1 MKRLYAALAATLLIC
16 LSAGAQVYSPFNRTH
31 PTPPRVPEYV
41 EFGGDTVWLNT
52 LDRYERMDREF
63 IAFTYSHTNST
74 LILKRSKRYFSIV
87 EPILK
92 ENGVPDDLKYIMV
105 IESLLNPKAVSVAKA
120 AGIWQF
126 MEGTARGYGL
136 EITAEVDERYNV
148 EKETV
153 AACKMLKNLY
163 RKYGDWMTAAAAYN
177 CGPGNVDKRLA
188 AQHQK
193 CAMDVIL
200 PEETSRYMFRL
211 LTAKLFCED
220 PLAFGFNVKES
231 EMYPLLE
238 VRERITVASNIEDL
252 VEFAEKH
259 GTTYYRLK
267 EANPWL
273 RDVTLTVKP
282 GKTYEIIIPDY

>member
-1 MKRLYAALAATLLIC
+1 MKRLFATLAASVLIC
-16 LSAGAQVYSPFNRTH
+16 LNAGAQYFYAFNSTH

-41 EFGGDTVWLNT
+41 VFAGDTIRLDT
-52 LDRYERMDREF
+52 PDRYERMDREF

-74 LILKRSKRYFSIV
+74 LILKRSKKYFSMV

-92 ENGVPDDLKYIMV
+92 ANGAPDDIKYIMV

-136 EITAEVDERYNV
+136 EITPEVDERYSV

-177 CGPGNVDKRLA
+177 CGPGNVDKRIA

-193 CAMDVIL
+193 CGMDLLL

-220 PLAFGFNVKES
+220 PMAFGYNVKES
-231 EMYPLLE
+231 EMYPVLE
-238 VRERITVASNIEDL
+238 VKERVTVASTIEDL
-252 VEFAEKH
+252 AAFAEKH
-259 GTTYYRLK
+259 GTTYFLLK

-282 GKTYEIIIPDY
+282 GKTYEIIIPR

>member
-1 MKRLYAALAATLLIC
+1 MKRLAALAVAVLLS
-16 LSAGAQVYSPFNRTH
+16 LGAGAQVYSPFTQTH
-31 PTPPRVPEYV
+31 PRPPRVPEYV
-41 EFGGDTVWLNT
+41 VFGGDTVWLNKP
-52 LDRYERMDREF
+52 DRYERMDREF

-74 LILKRSKRYFSIV
+74 LVLKRSKRYFSIV

-92 ENGVPDDLKYIMV
+92 ANGVPDDLKYIMV

-136 EITAEVDERYNV
+136 EVSAEVDERYNV

-177 CGPGNVDKRLA
+177 CGPGNVDKRIA
-188 AQHQK
+188 SQHQK
-193 CAMDVIL
+193 CAMDLLL

-220 PLAFGFNVKES
+220 PLSFGFNVKES

-238 VRERITVASNIEDL
+238 VRERVTVASSIEDL
-252 VEFAEKH
+252 ADFADKH
-259 GTTYYRLK
+259 GTTYFRLK

-273 RDVTLTVKP
+273 RDNTLTVKP